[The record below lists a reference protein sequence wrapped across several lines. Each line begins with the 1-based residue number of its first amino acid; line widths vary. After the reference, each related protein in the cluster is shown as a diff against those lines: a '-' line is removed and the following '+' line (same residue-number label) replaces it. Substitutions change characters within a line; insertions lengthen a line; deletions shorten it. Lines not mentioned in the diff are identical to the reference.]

1 MHEGFLSPAAFLA
14 HQCKRRSSASKNLKN
29 HRKAW
34 EIPGRDGKSR
44 ESMGNPGKAWEI
56 LGKHW
61 KSRDSM
67 RNPGK
72 AWKIP
77 GSQEIPG

>member
-1 MHEGFLSPAAFLA
+1 MHEVFLSPAAFLA

-34 EIPGRDGKSR
+34 EIPGRDGKSW

-56 LGKHW
+56 PGKQG
-61 KSRDSM
+61 KFREGM
-67 RNPGK
+67 GNPGK
-72 AWKIP
+72 AW
-77 GSQEIPG
+77 EIPG